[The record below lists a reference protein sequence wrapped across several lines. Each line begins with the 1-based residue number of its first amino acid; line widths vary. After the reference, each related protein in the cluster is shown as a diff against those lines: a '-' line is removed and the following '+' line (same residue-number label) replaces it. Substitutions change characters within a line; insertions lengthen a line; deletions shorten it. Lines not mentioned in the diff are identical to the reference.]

1 MHELNA
7 LLRFSV
13 SKEKFFIGYYDEVAT
28 VLVSEVDILYLSFSL
43 ITSQIVALILL
54 ALARFPQNLKFSRSA
69 KLEESLLSPI
79 KAIHFN
85 KIKKIETSYVLTAK
99 GSSIFHHERQFH
111 RLLAEFQGGERQA
124 KNSFG
129 FRCY

>member
-13 SKEKFFIGYYDEVAT
+13 SKEKFFIRYYDEVAT
-28 VLVSEVDILYLSFSL
+28 VLVVEVSGVDILYLSFSL

-85 KIKKIETSYVLTAK
+85 KIKK
-99 GSSIFHHERQFH
+99 
-111 RLLAEFQGGERQA
+111 
-124 KNSFG
+124 N
-129 FRCY
+129 